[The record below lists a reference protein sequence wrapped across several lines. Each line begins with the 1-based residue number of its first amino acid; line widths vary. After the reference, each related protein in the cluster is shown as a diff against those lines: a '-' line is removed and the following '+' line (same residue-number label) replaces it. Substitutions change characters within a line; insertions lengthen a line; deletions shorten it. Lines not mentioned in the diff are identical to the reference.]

1 MSTIKG
7 IIKSKREE
15 SKPNSDLA
23 GALMGTTQ
31 LFNDLQNTK
40 IRIEKTLDSKV
51 SEVES
56 IIEEAKT
63 TVSDGAKKI
72 DDKISEFNDTAVSLI
87 KEIKGIPTVKGDPG
101 KDADEQTI
109 QERILAS
116 IPSKE
121 EIINEAIS
129 RIPKLD
135 TKALTQSILQAI
147 PENKA
152 SLKIIQ
158 EKIEVDPISVIEK
171 IMALPKGKFKLKME
185 HVDGLEQT
193 MSAFNSQLGRGY
205 LHGGGDTVKA
215 GTGITITTNS
225 AGNKVISASGG
236 GTGTVTSFGF
246 TNGGGFTGVVSNPTS
261 TPTLALTLQNASASQ
276 SGQLTSTDWNT
287 FNNKGSGTVT
297 SVSGTTNRV
306 TVATGTS
313 TPVIDISASYVG
325 QSSITTL
332 GTIGTGVWTGTK
344 VSLAFG
350 GTNAD
355 LSATGGA
362 SNYLKQSS
370 SGAAVTVGT
379 IPASDIA
386 SGAALTKTNDTNV
399 TLTLGGTPSTSLLAA
414 TSLTLGWTGT
424 LANSRGG
431 TGADSS
437 ASTGVAQVASGT
449 WSFSTALANGT
460 TASTQSAGDNT
471 TKVATD
477 AFVTT
482 AIANAIA
489 GVNPAVA
496 VQAATTSVGNTS
508 GLTYNNGVGG
518 IGATFTGSNNT
529 ALTVDGFTFTTLGQR
544 LLVKNDTQSPSGAF
558 NGIYYVTQI
567 QTAILPPILTRALDY
582 DMPSDINN
590 TGAIPVVNGTVNAL
604 TSWLLTSSVT
614 TVGTDPLT
622 YSKFSNSP
630 ISVLTPD
637 LGGTGIANN
646 AASTLTISGNF
657 ATTFVVAAATTQTF
671 PTTSATLARTDA
683 AQTFTGIQT
692 IPQVVNTPLAATVT
706 SNAATITRASR
717 INNFTNSSAATMAI
731 TLSTS
736 GALDGD
742 LLMVRIYDFSAV
754 TQTIGWTNTENS
766 LTSVP
771 TTSAGSTTKPLYV
784 GFQFN
789 GVTSKWACIAS
800 S

>member
-1 MSTIKG
+1 MSIIKG
-7 IIKSKREE
+7 SIKP
-15 SKPNSDLA
+15 KPQEKPVNTDMASSIL
-23 GALMGTTQ
+23 GTVQ

-40 IRIEKTLDSKV
+40 VRIEKTLNDKV

-56 IIEEAKT
+56 IIEEAKN

-72 DDKISEFNDTAVSLI
+72 DNKISEFNNTAVSLI
-87 KEIKGIPTVKGDPG
+87 QEIKGIPTIKGEPG

-135 TKALTQSILQAI
+135 TKALTQSILKAI
-147 PENKA
+147 PDNKA
-152 SLKIIQ
+152 SLKIVQ
-158 EKIEVDPISVIEK
+158 EKIETDPISVIEK
-171 IMALPKGKFKLKME
+171 IMALPKGKFKLKMDNI
-185 HVDGLEQT
+185 DGLEQT

-225 AGNKVISASGG
+225 AGNKVISSTSSGG
-236 GTGTVTSFGF
+236 TVSQFNF

-261 TPTLALTLQNASASQ
+261 TPTLSITLQNASTSQ

-297 SVSGTTNRV
+297 SVSGTTNRI

-313 TPVIDISASYVG
+313 TPIIDISASYVG

-332 GTIGTGVWTGTK
+332 GTIGTGVWQGTK
-344 VSLAFG
+344 IGLLYG

-370 SGAAVTVGT
+370 SGAAITVGT

-399 TLTLGGTPSTSLLAA
+399 TLTLGGTPSTSLLVA

-424 LANSRGG
+424 LANTRGG

-437 ASTGVAQVASGT
+437 ASTGVAQISSGT

-460 TASTQSAGDNT
+460 TATTQASTDNS

-477 AFVTT
+477 AYVTT
-482 AIANAIA
+482 AIANAIS

-496 VQAATTSVGNTS
+496 VQAATTSAGNTS

-529 ALTVDGFTFTTLGQR
+529 ALTIDGFTFTTLGQR

-558 NGIYYVTQI
+558 NGVYYVTQI

-630 ISVLTPD
+630 VSVLTPD

-742 LLMVRIYDFSAV
+742 LLEVRVYDFSAV
-754 TQTIGWTNTENS
+754 AQTIGWTNTENS
-766 LTSVP
+766 TVSVP
-771 TTSAGSTTKPLYV
+771 TTSNGSTTLPLSV
-784 GFQFN
+784 LFQFN
-789 GVTSKWACIAS
+789 GATSKFRCLAS